1 MARMMDTVTLAVSCS
16 HCGGSHIKL
25 DGSGDD
31 DSQATCG
38 TCGLSL
44 GPWAEVK
51 EQARA
56 AMFDAMR
63 DDFRELLVAASRP
76 TPIALAGMEPRASA

>member
-16 HCGGSHIKL
+16 HCGGSQIEL
-25 DGSGDD
+25 ETPGCDESLA
-31 DSQATCG
+31 SCG
-38 TCGLSL
+38 TCGLEL
-44 GPWAEVK
+44 GIWAEVK

-63 DDFRELLVAASRP
+63 DDFRELLAASSRP
-76 TPIALAGMEPRASA
+76 PPLALAGMEPRASA